1 MSELELPDVETDTQP
16 ENQLDRDDHLRPEFV
31 RAVLDAVEDGDD
43 EAEAD
48 GQRDHEEVVDGGD
61 AELPPCEFEGI
72 HEAAL
77 LRQAIDRD
85 DAVAGYHHPS
95 PRTS

>member
-1 MSELELPDVETDTQP
+1 MVLARGDP
-16 ENQLDRDDHLRPEFV
+16 EGLQ
-31 RAVLDAVEDGDD
+31 DGDD
-43 EAEAD
+43 EAESD

-77 LRQAIDRD
+77 LRQAFDRD
-85 DAVAGYHHPS
+85 NAVAGYHHPS
-95 PRTS
+95 PSDVVTSPDGAGPTTP